1 MPRTLQQNKVIKDKR
16 RNEILNAALE
26 LFVKNGF
33 DTVSMDDIAKK
44 IKCSHGLIY
53 HYYTNKKDILVD
65 LGRQSHDVI
74 GIDYNSIINL
84 PISFFDKYLKIQEYL
99 LDIISSNNL
108 KRYYLFLF
116 LTLPLN
122 KSLSEDLIQPTLR
135 FEVKLT
141 KIIRECQKEGHFLNI
156 EPKELIIIEG
166 IMALVNKDLRSL
178 GDLKVYINASRERR
192 LVRRIERD
200 QRERG
205 RTYESIIEQ
214 YFSTVLPMYE
224 EIIAPSQ
231 YYADIIIN
239 NDGYANKSID
249 ILVSVLKMMLEDK

>member
-1 MPRTLQQNKVIKDKR
+1 MSKIVLIGGGSASGKTYVLNKVLEQIPEEKIAHISLDDYYKDFSNLPFEERCKI
-16 RNEILNAALE
+16 NWDHPKSFDWKLMVGQINDL
-26 LFVKNGF
+26 KNGKPIEKPIYDF
-33 DTVSMDDIAKK
+33 TI
-44 IKCSHGLIY
+44 HGRSGKTEI
-53 HYYTNKKDILVD
+53 V
-65 LGRQSHDVI
+65 
-74 GIDYNSIINL
+74 
-84 PISFFDKYLKIQEYL
+84 
-99 LDIISSNNL
+99 
-108 KRYYLFLF
+108 
-116 LTLPLN
+116 
-122 KSLSEDLIQPTLR
+122 
-135 FEVKLT
+135 
-141 KIIRECQKEGHFLNI
+141 

-166 IMALVNKDLRSL
+166 IMALVNKDLRLL

-239 NDGYANKSID
+239 NDGYENKSID
-249 ILVSVLKMMLEDK
+249 ILVSVLEMMLEEK